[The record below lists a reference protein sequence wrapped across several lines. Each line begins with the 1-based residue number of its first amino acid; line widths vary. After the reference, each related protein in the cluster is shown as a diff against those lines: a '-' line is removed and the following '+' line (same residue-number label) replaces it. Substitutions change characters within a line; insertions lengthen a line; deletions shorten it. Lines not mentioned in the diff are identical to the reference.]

1 MTFKTALIA
10 LAAGLCVTSTWV
22 YAQHDPAT
30 PLTVAGKVA
39 LRGDA
44 MSVRLPEMRVVRR
57 NDVLIVQADMVNG
70 GNTDR
75 MVFYRF
81 KWLDSVGNQV
91 GDGESWKQMVLMG
104 QGTQTVKSVAPM
116 STAVDF
122 RLEMNV
128 ETR

>member
-1 MTFKTALIA
+1 MTFKIA
-10 LAAGLCVTSTWV
+10 LTTLAVGLCITSTLV
-22 YAQHDPAT
+22 YAQHDPST
-30 PLTVAGKVA
+30 PLAVAAKVQ

-44 MSVRLPEMRVVRR
+44 MSVRLPEIRMVRR
-57 NDVLIVQADMVNG
+57 NDILIVQADLANG

-104 QGTQTVKSVAPM
+104 QGMQTVKSVAPM